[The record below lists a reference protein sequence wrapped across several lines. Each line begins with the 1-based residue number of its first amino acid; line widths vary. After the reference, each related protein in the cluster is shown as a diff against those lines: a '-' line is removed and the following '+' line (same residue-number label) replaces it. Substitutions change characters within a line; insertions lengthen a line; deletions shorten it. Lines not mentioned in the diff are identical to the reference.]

1 MQLKALRFSAIRFS
15 AALLLALSST
25 AALAHSKPK
34 IMLPAPDST
43 GPAPAE
49 LSVIFSEPLMAK
61 FSKLEL
67 TDEKGKVLSKESSVL
82 DPKDSKHLTLKL
94 PKLAPGT
101 YYVHWVSAAADGH
114 HMDGDYS
121 FNVK

>member
-1 MQLKALRFSAIRFS
+1 MRLKAVRL
-15 AALLLALSST
+15 AAAFTLALSAT
-25 AALAHSKPK
+25 VALAHSKPK
-34 IMLPAPDST
+34 VMLPAPDST

-49 LSVIFSEPLMAK
+49 LSVIFTEPLMGK

-67 TDEKGKVLSKESSVL
+67 TDEKGKVISKESSVQ

-101 YYVHWVSAAADGH
+101 YYVHWVSAAPDGH
-114 HMDGDYS
+114 RMDGDYS